1 MQQKRKEERKDIS
14 DYLGLASPDSINIV
28 SNNII
33 RADPKTPY
41 NELLTSSD
49 AQNIVFGL
57 AHTAFIS
64 KDCAN
69 NVIFYSE
76 AGRPDLFYN
85 KTYFDKHQRQQ
96 QYYNIIKTFTK
107 EDDEQIHKLFSKNT
121 TVSIGR
127 QISSDSGS
135 CYKTAYMISRFLTK
149 NNYQYRQSLEK
160 YVLNKIQ
167 QIDQT
172 NNKDDSNVIAK
183 YQPESSKKDN
193 NPSSARRTNGFF

>member
-1 MQQKRKEERKDIS
+1 MQQKRKDIS
-14 DYLGLASPDSINIV
+14 NYLSLGSQDSIEVV
-28 SNNII
+28 SNDII
-33 RADPKTPY
+33 IADPYTPY

-96 QYYNIIKTFTK
+96 QYYNIIKTF
-107 EDDEQIHKLFSKNT
+107 
-121 TVSIGR
+121 
-127 QISSDSGS
+127 
-135 CYKTAYMISRFLTK
+135 
-149 NNYQYRQSLEK
+149 
-160 YVLNKIQ
+160 
-167 QIDQT
+167 
-172 NNKDDSNVIAK
+172 
-183 YQPESSKKDN
+183 
-193 NPSSARRTNGFF
+193 